1 MLVVLHRI
9 NMRNIF
15 ILVIPVQLMM
25 LQNGRN
31 SETSVLQ

>member
-31 SETSVLQ
+31 SETFVLQ